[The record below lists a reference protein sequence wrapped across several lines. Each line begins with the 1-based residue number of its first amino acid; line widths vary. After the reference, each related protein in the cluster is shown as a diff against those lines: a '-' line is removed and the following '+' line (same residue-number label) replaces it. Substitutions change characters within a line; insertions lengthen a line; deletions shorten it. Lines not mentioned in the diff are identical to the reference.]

1 VRRRE
6 LPPPLPPA
14 ERTVG
19 QVIAETI
26 RLYGDRFWPSL
37 ALGLG
42 PAVLFVMVQPLPSVL
57 QLPVAAGAGS
67 VLMTASYIG
76 ACVIV
81 AGRAPNRA
89 LWNAFIVGFL
99 IWPTVALLPLLFA
112 ASGSIWIT
120 LIGPFL
126 PILLWLAYVGLS
138 VPAAVIERLDYKHA
152 LARGIELA
160 KADYVHVLGTLV
172 TLVITYQLTGGVLFL
187 LLHGTSKLQLGIAGF
202 VATVVISPMIF
213 LGSAL
218 VYFDQVAR
226 LDKVRPP
233 RAPGRPG
240 SGEAEPRSAGPDDA
254 GRHDA
259 LRARVDDTVPSGL
272 APPASSQA
280 REER

>member
-1 VRRRE
+1 MPRRK

-19 QVIAETI
+19 QTIAETI
-26 RLYGDRFWPSL
+26 RLYGDRFWPSI

-42 PAVLFVMVQPLPSVL
+42 PAALFAIVRPLPSLL

-67 VLMTASYIG
+67 VLMTASFIA

-81 AGRAPNRA
+81 AGKRPPNRSI
-89 LWNAFIVGFL
+89 WNGFVVGFL
-99 IWPTVALLPLLFA
+99 IWPTVALIPLLFA
-112 ASGSIWIT
+112 ATGNVWIT

-126 PILLWLAYVGLS
+126 PILLWLSYVGMS
-138 VPAAVIERLDYKHA
+138 VPAAVIEGRDYRYA

-172 TLVITYQLTGGVLFL
+172 TLVITYHLTGGVLFL
-187 LLHGTSKLQLGIAGF
+187 LLHGTSDLQLSIAGF
-202 VATVVISPMIF
+202 LATLVISPMIF

-226 LDKVRPP
+226 LDKVRP
-233 RAPGRPG
+233 RPKERSEDADLHPADDADG
-240 SGEAEPRSAGPDDA
+240 SGSTDAQVEPRPA
-254 GRHDA
+254 
-259 LRARVDDTVPSGL
+259 ARSE
-272 APPASSQA
+272 S
-280 REER
+280 

>member
-1 VRRRE
+1 MARPRRE
-6 LPPPLPPA
+6 RKPLPPPVPPG

-26 RLYGDRFWPSL
+26 RLYGDRFWPSI

-42 PAVLFVMVQPLPSVL
+42 PAVLFAVVQPLPSVL

-76 ACVIV
+76 GIMIV
-81 AGRAPNRA
+81 NGKAPRQY
-89 LWNAFIVGFL
+89 LWNAFVVGFL

-112 ASGSIWIT
+112 ASGSVWVT

-126 PILLWLAYVGLS
+126 PILLWLAYVGMS
-138 VPAAVIERLDYKHA
+138 VPAAIVERLDYKLA

-160 KADYVHVLGTLV
+160 KADYVHVLGTLA

-187 LLHGTSKLQLGIAGF
+187 LLHGTSKLELGIAGF
-202 VATVVISPMIF
+202 LSTVVISPMIF

-218 VYFDQVAR
+218 VYQDQVAR
-226 LDKVRPP
+226 LDKVRG
-233 RAPGRPG
+233 RATERSGDADLHPAEHADGTG
-240 SGEAEPRSAGPDDA
+240 SADAEVESR
-254 GRHDA
+254 
-259 LRARVDDTVPSGL
+259 
-272 APPASSQA
+272 PPARSES
-280 REER
+280 

>member
-1 VRRRE
+1 
-6 LPPPLPPA
+6 
-14 ERTVG
+14 VG
-19 QVIAETI
+19 QVVAETI

-42 PAVLFVMVQPLPSVL
+42 PAILFAIVQPLPSVL

-67 VLMTASYIG
+67 ILMTASYIG

-81 AGRAPNRA
+81 GGKAPREA

-112 ASGSIWIT
+112 ATGSVWIT

-126 PILLWLAYVGLS
+126 PILLWLAYVGLA
-138 VPAAVIERLDYKHA
+138 VPAAVIERLDYRLA

-160 KADYVHVLGTLV
+160 KADYVHVLGTMV
-172 TLVITYQLTGGVLFL
+172 TLVITYHLTGGVLFL
-187 LLHGTSKLQLGIAGF
+187 LLHGTSKLELGIAGF
-202 VATVVISPMIF
+202 LATAVISPMIF

-226 LDKVRPP
+226 LDKVRA
-233 RAPGRPG
+233 RATERSEDADLHPAEHADGPG
-240 SGEAEPRSAGPDDA
+240 STDAQVESRPAARSE
-254 GRHDA
+254 
-259 LRARVDDTVPSGL
+259 S
-272 APPASSQA
+272 
-280 REER
+280 

>member
-1 VRRRE
+1 M
-6 LPPPLPPA
+6 PPG

-19 QVIAETI
+19 QTIAETI
-26 RLYGDRFWPSL
+26 RTYGDRFWPSI

-42 PAVLFVMVQPLPSVL
+42 PAILFAIVQPLPTVL

-67 VLMTASYIG
+67 ILMTASYIG

-81 AGRAPNRA
+81 GGNAPKRA

-112 ASGSIWIT
+112 ATGSVWIT

-138 VPAAVIERLDYKHA
+138 VPAAVIERLDYRYA

-160 KADYVHVLGTLV
+160 KADYVHVLGTMV
-172 TLVITYQLTGGVLFL
+172 TLVITYHLTGGVLFL
-187 LLHGTSKLQLGIAGF
+187 LLHGSSKLQLGIAGF
-202 VATVVISPMIF
+202 LATAVISPMIF
-213 LGSAL
+213 LGSVL

-226 LDKVRPP
+226 LDRVRGRATERGDDADLHPADDADGPGSADAQVESRPP
-233 RAPGRPG
+233 A
-240 SGEAEPRSAGPDDA
+240 RSE
-254 GRHDA
+254 
-259 LRARVDDTVPSGL
+259 S
-272 APPASSQA
+272 
-280 REER
+280 

>member
-1 VRRRE
+1 MARPRRD

-19 QVIAETI
+19 QLVAETI

-42 PAVLFVMVQPLPSVL
+42 PAILFAIVQPLPSIL
-57 QLPVAAGAGS
+57 QLPAAAGAGS

-81 AGRAPNRA
+81 SGKAPGRA
-89 LWNAFIVGFL
+89 LWNGFIVGFL

-112 ASGSIWIT
+112 ATGSVWIT

-126 PILLWLAYVGLS
+126 PMLLWLAYVGLS
-138 VPAAVIERLDYKHA
+138 VPAAVIERIDYRHA

-160 KADYVHVLGTLV
+160 KVDYVHVLGSFV
-172 TLVITYQLTGGVLFL
+172 TLVISYQLTGGVLFL
-187 LLHGTSKLQLGIAGF
+187 LLHGTSKLELGIAGF
-202 VATVVISPMIF
+202 VATVVISPMVF

-226 LDKVRPP
+226 LDKVRG
-233 RAPGRPG
+233 RATERSDDADLHPADDADGPG
-240 SGEAEPRSAGPDDA
+240 SPDVEVES
-254 GRHDA
+254 R
-259 LRARVDDTVPSGL
+259 
-272 APPASSQA
+272 PPARSES
-280 REER
+280 

>member
-1 VRRRE
+1 VPRRQ
-6 LPPPLPPA
+6 LPPSPPPA

-26 RLYGDRFWPSL
+26 RLYGDRFWPSIT
-37 ALGLG
+37 LGLG
-42 PAVLFVMVQPLPSVL
+42 PAVLFAIVQPLPGVL

-67 VLMTASYIG
+67 VLMTASFIG
-76 ACVIV
+76 ACLI
-81 AGRAPNRA
+81 AGGPAPKQA
-89 LWNAFIVGFL
+89 IWNGFIVGFL

-138 VPAAVIERLDYKHA
+138 VPAAVIERLDYRHA

-172 TLVITYQLTGGVLFL
+172 TLVITYHLTGGVLFL
-187 LLHGTSKLQLGIAGF
+187 LLHGSSKLELGIAGF
-202 VATVVISPMIF
+202 VATLVISPMIF

-218 VYFDQVAR
+218 VYFDQAAR
-226 LDKVRPP
+226 LDKVRRRPNERSDDADLHP
-233 RAPGRPG
+233 ADDVDGPG
-240 SGEAEPRSAGPDDA
+240 STDA
-254 GRHDA
+254 QVESR
-259 LRARVDDTVPSGL
+259 
-272 APPASSQA
+272 PPARSES
-280 REER
+280 

>member
-1 VRRRE
+1 MRRRD

-19 QVIAETI
+19 QTVAETI
-26 RLYGDRFWPSL
+26 RLYGDRFWPSI

-42 PAVLFVMVQPLPSVL
+42 PAILFAVVQPLPSVL
-57 QLPVAAGAGS
+57 QLPIAAGAGS

-81 AGRAPNRA
+81 GGPAPRHA
-89 LWNAFIVGFL
+89 IWNGFIVGFV

-112 ASGSIWIT
+112 ATGSVWIT

-126 PILLWLAYVGLS
+126 PILLWLAYIGLA
-138 VPAAVIERLDYKHA
+138 VPAAVIERLDYRVA

-160 KADYVHVLGTLV
+160 RTDYVHVLGTLV
-172 TLVITYQLTGGVLFL
+172 TLVIAYHLTGGVLFL
-187 LLHGTSKLQLGIAGF
+187 LLHGSSKLQLGIAGF
-202 VATVVISPMIF
+202 LATVVISPMIF

-226 LDKVRPP
+226 LDKVRA
-233 RAPGRPG
+233 RATERSADADLHPADDADG
-240 SGEAEPRSAGPDDA
+240 SGSPDVEVEPRPA
-254 GRHDA
+254 
-259 LRARVDDTVPSGL
+259 ARSE
-272 APPASSQA
+272 S
-280 REER
+280 